1 MKEFKFIGMEE
12 YACFTCDHVINKE
25 RAILFVSHDDD
36 GYWQFLCGSSDHS
49 EENARIISLKEVTEL
64 DSSVNDLYELKMNYG
79 ARRATKEHKW
89 DIFNF

>member
-12 YACFTCDHVINKE
+12 YVCFTCDHVINKE
-25 RAILFVSHDDD
+25 RTILFVSHDDD
-36 GYWQFLCGSSDHS
+36 GYWQFLFGSSDHS

-79 ARRATKEHKW
+79 ARRATKEHK
-89 DIFNF
+89 